1 MGQTMKHKAKKKTV
15 KRKGRLK
22 RLLPYLAIILVAAAL
37 VAAVILVT
45 NRNGFN
51 EDNLPSAV
59 ELERDT
65 KEEIQNNR
73 MEKDTNPA
81 IAQIVQRYFQAAK
94 TADADTLNQI
104 VETDVPFDAE
114 RLKQESEYIESYS
127 NISCYSIDGIVDNTY
142 IVYVY
147 FEYKFLSI
155 ETKAPSLIRF
165 YICENPDGTMYINNR
180 AWDGEVSTYMQ
191 EVANWQ
197 EVRDLNT
204 EVNNKYKAA
213 LDADEKLKQFCAML
227 NGEL

>member
-1 MGQTMKHKAKKKTV
+1 M
-15 KRKGRLK
+15 
-22 RLLPYLAIILVAAAL
+22 IF
-37 VAAVILVT
+37 VT
-45 NRNGFN
+45 NRNGFEE
-51 EDNLPSAV
+51 EDHPSAV

-65 KEEIQNNR
+65 EDEIQNNR

-94 TADADTLNQI
+94 TADAETLNQI
-104 VETDVPFDAE
+104 VETDVPFDAQ
-114 RLKQESEYIESYS
+114 RLKQESEYIEGYS
-127 NISCYSIDGIVDNTY
+127 NISCYTIDGIVENTY

-180 AWDGEVSTYMQ
+180 TWDGEVSTYMQ

-213 LDADEKLKQFCAML
+213 LDSDEKLKQFCAML
-227 NGEL
+227 NGEVPSSTAAQ